1 MILFCSDISK
11 SRLRPF
17 TWYRCLDLPNFIF
30 FLILL
35 KKYFIF
41 HNSNL
46 YERIVVLEQSNIEKD
61 KNIQQITAAKDQK
74 IEQLNQMVNNLTLDL
89 ARTKEQISL
98 VTCNGVH
105 VWRFANFME
114 NLKLMRE
121 NPLQCRYYT
130 PGFYTSSAGY
140 K

>member
-1 MILFCSDISK
+1 M
-11 SRLRPF
+11 
-17 TWYRCLDLPNFIF
+17 
-30 FLILL
+30 
-35 KKYFIF
+35 
-41 HNSNL
+41 

-61 KNIQQITAAKDQK
+61 KNIQQITTVKDQE

-89 ARTKEQISL
+89 ARTKEKISL

-105 VWRFANFME
+105 VWRFVNFME
-114 NLKLMRE
+114 NLTSMRE
-121 NPLQCRYYT
+121 NPLHCLYYT